1 MRVNKLNELS
11 QAINEVG
18 YYPEVVFSSISSA
31 IAGEEVRGFA
41 MQHEATFDQESL
53 HRHMTVVAL
62 TATRL
67 ILCHTDENA
76 PDDNRPYPSATSAT
90 EAVKLSAI
98 SSVVVHRTFRDPA
111 VFKGA
116 DSVEEIVIT
125 LGWGGVTRHEI
136 GPAAC
141 DDPECEAEHGF
152 SGTTVNEDLSIRVS
166 RAADGANR
174 INAAIQFADVLAKVT
189 ATREAW

>member
-1 MRVNKLNELS
+1 
-11 QAINEVG
+11 
-18 YYPEVVFSSISSA
+18 
-31 IAGEEVRGFA
+31 
-41 MQHEATFDQESL
+41 
-53 HRHMTVVAL
+53 
-62 TATRL
+62 L